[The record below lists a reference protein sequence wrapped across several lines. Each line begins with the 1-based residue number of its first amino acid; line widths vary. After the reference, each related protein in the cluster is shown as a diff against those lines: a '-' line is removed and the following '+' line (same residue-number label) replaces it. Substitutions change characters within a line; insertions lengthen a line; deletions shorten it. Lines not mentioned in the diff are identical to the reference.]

1 MTQIHINYQIQTPI
15 YEQISDQV
23 KLMIEKNLLKP
34 GERLPTIRELSAD
47 LRINPSTAARAYRI
61 LESEG
66 ILDAHCRRGTFIQKR
81 AGKTHRLPLR
91 QKRIVTRVNQ
101 FILSHLSIGYSPDEL
116 ESALKT
122 QLADFPVAANQP
134 PSTAPS
140 SQRSQE
146 KLFNIVGSNDHAL
159 NLLVPR
165 LKYKIPT
172 LNCQVNSVGSTG
184 GLLAILEGKADMAGV
199 HLLDEATGE
208 YNIPYIKHI
217 LQGIEVAVV
226 HLSDRI
232 QGFIVARGN
241 PKNILTISDLS
252 RPDITFVNR
261 QKGSGTRVLL
271 DCKLRELGILASNIK
286 GYTQELATHF
296 EVALTIANGK
306 ADAGLGIQSA
316 ASSCNLDFIPA
327 ATEQFDLV
335 IPVDSYHTLLLEIVM
350 EIINDVDFKRAVTEM
365 GGYDTGRTGEMA
377 IIK

>member
-23 KLMIEKNLLKP
+23 KLMIEKSLLKP
-34 GERLPTIRELSAD
+34 GERLPTIRELSAE
-47 LRINPSTAARAYRI
+47 LHINPSTAARAYRI

-66 ILDAHCRRGTFIQKR
+66 ILDAHCRRGTYIQKR

-91 QKRIVTRVNQ
+91 QTRIVTEVNQ

-122 QLADFPVAANQP
+122 QLADFPTAANP
-134 PSTAPS
+134 PSTAQTNQS
-140 SQRSQE
+140 IQE
-146 KLFNIVGSNDHAL
+146 KVCNIVGSNDHAL
-159 NLLVPR
+159 NLLVTR
-165 LKYKIPT
+165 LKYKIPA

-184 GLLAILEGKADMAGV
+184 GLLAILEGKADIAGV

-217 LQGIEVAVV
+217 LQGTEVAVV

-232 QGFIVARGN
+232 QGLIVARGN

-271 DCKLRELGILASNIK
+271 DCKLRELGILSSNIK

-296 EVALTIANGK
+296 EVALTVANGK

-316 ASSCNLDFIPA
+316 ASACNLDFIPA
-327 ATEQFDLV
+327 ATEKFDLV
-335 IPVDSYHTLLLEIVM
+335 IPVDSYHNLMLEIVM
-350 EIINDVDFKRAVTEM
+350 EIINDIDFKRAVNEM